1 MRKRGCLMLVAC
13 WNFLIGRVLRRV
25 FVQKFVQKN
34 VSGSFFPPETFY
46 DSCRVFKGCEPLW
59 DDDFL
64 LVHDVNA
71 FWERFPVVAGISSVD
86 GKNVHVVFAGLVF

>member
-1 MRKRGCLMLVAC
+1 MLVAC

-64 LVHDVNA
+64 LVHDHNVLIIIYHLSLA
-71 FWERFPVVAGISSVD
+71 QRFHYSLFTI
-86 GKNVHVVFAGLVF
+86 H